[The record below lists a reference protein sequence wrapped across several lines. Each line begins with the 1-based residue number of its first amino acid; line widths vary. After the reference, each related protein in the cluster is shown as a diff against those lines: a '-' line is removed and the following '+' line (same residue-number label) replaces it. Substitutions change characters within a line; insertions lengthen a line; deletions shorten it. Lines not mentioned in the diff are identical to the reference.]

1 MNKFDAYITDYLY
14 ENREVAL
21 EKIGFIKIISF
32 GDQDNKQAS
41 ADYIFDKRITTSTAL
56 IEYIAEKAGK
66 NKKLIAADLE
76 SHLMGV
82 REFINIGKPYE
93 IPQIGF
99 IKANN
104 RGIYEFSPFS
114 ETNKPVRT
122 KTPPVKQSGGNNDR
136 TVIQVISLIIAIAIL
151 SGLGWQAYQVFSKKS
166 STAVVETPVNV
177 DTVATVDTNKAAD
190 TTSHEAVG
198 YSPDDSVNV
207 KYIFETTASG
217 LRART
222 RTAQLKSFGND
233 AEYDSFVTNST
244 KHFELY
250 IFQKTKIADTLK
262 VRDSISKFLL
272 KDITLRIEP
281 AK

>member
-32 GDQDNKQAS
+32 GDQENKQAS

-66 NKKLIAADLE
+66 NKKIIAADLE
-76 SHLMGV
+76 SHLAGV

-93 IPQIGF
+93 IPKIGF

-114 ETNKPVRT
+114 EISKPVRT
-122 KTPPVKQSGGNNDR
+122 KTPPVKHSGGNNNR

-151 SGLGWQAYQVFSKKS
+151 SGLGWQAYQVFSKKNN
-166 STAVVETPVNV
+166 TAVVDTPVNV
-177 DTVATVDTNKAAD
+177 DTVATVDTNKTVD
-190 TTSHEAVG
+190 TTSHVTAG

-233 AEYDSFVTNST
+233 ADYDSFVTNST

-272 KDITLRIEP
+272 KDIKLRIEP